1 MKTFRFHCP
10 ILWAATVAVSLALIS
25 VPSAQGQTVT
35 DDIQMARSALQTDRT
50 VVIAEGM
57 SLTTEESTAF
67 WPLYR
72 EYRAEME
79 KLGDGLVKLVLAYAD
94 VYPDIPEDRAA
105 ELLNQYLSLEKDWV
119 TTRTNHLR
127 RMSKVLPKA
136 KVLRLA
142 QLENRLDLTLRLQM
156 ASVIPLAPGH
166 ATHP

>member
-1 MKTFRFHCP
+1 MKTSRLHRAA
-10 ILWAATVAVSLALIS
+10 LLAATFAISLALFTGLL
-25 VPSAQGQTVT
+25 AMGQTVT
-35 DDIQMARSALQTDRT
+35 DDIQMARSALRADRT

-57 SLTTEESTAF
+57 QLTTEESTAF

-79 KLGDGLVKLVLAYAD
+79 KLGDGLVNLVLAYAD

-105 ELLNQYLSLEKDWV
+105 ELLKQYLSLEKDWV
-119 TTRTNHLR
+119 TTRASHLR
-127 RMSKVLPKA
+127 KMSKVLPKA

-166 ATHP
+166 PTHP